1 MPDGFTIFETA
12 SIRLRVIRE
21 VLEIKQVT
29 FAKFLNICQKTLWKW
44 ENVDFAFSQKFR
56 ERFRYVGINAQW
68 LEYGTGEPFR
78 YDIKTVR
85 NKILFSV
92 KHG

>member
-1 MPDGFTIFETA
+1 MVNESTIFETA
-12 SIRLRVIRE
+12 PIRLRVIRE
-21 VLEIKQVT
+21 VLEIKQLT
-29 FAKFLNICQKTLWKW
+29 FAKFLNVCVQTLRKW
-44 ENVDFAFSQKFR
+44 ENIDFAFNNKYR

-68 LEYGTGEPFR
+68 LEYGTGSPFR
-78 YDIKTVR
+78 YDIATVR